1 MKEGLKSMLWIFVDW
16 ATFFMVLLFPIINIL
31 FCEGFYVAYKGF
43 IIFVVCCL
51 FARITMNL
59 QITIVTMAKLE
70 VVLIAIVVNVLMIG
84 SFFISIYKWRAVY
97 LGVVFAI
104 EFGELIAFVII
115 RSRQIM
121 SYLGIKLLTI
131 EPKIQVKQNQEVQE
145 VQEVQI
151 DQDIKTSETPQA
163 V

>member
-1 MKEGLKSMLWIFVDW
+1 M
-16 ATFFMVLLFPIINIL
+16 
-31 FCEGFYVAYKGF
+31 
-43 IIFVVCCL
+43 
-51 FARITMNL
+51 
-59 QITIVTMAKLE
+59 
-70 VVLIAIVVNVLMIG
+70 
-84 SFFISIYKWRAVY
+84 Y
-97 LGVVFAI
+97 LGIVFAI

-115 RSRQIM
+115 RARQIM
-121 SYLGIKLLTI
+121 GYLGIKLLTI